1 MSDTVY
7 PPKDAHGRPRTPYAV
22 WCEGPFDMPG
32 VQCGLVYLTEDEY
45 ERQMNAPDRTWRCPI
60 CRYDAR
66 WSDANFEEMTCE
78 ADER

>member
-1 MSDTVY
+1 
-7 PPKDAHGRPRTPYAV
+7 
-22 WCEGPFDMPG
+22 MPG